1 MYSSDIKAR
10 LFDAQLPIQISC
22 IPVHVKDSQNPS
34 NVSVFHHTHF
44 ISIKIDNLIFRN
56 VIFSPK
62 EYYRNSKPKFIPCSD
77 WRSLQGSLCLV
88 KNSRWPPYTITNQL
102 HYNKQVLVLKWS
114 VPVGNTELKHRNIA
128 IIKMFLIVF
137 LFFFAEIFQTVE
149 SASSYLEVVSAEENL
164 TLFTCSGMCS
174 EILFYFTRLLFCDY
188 FLFFITYCLSMKWFF
203 CSKTWWLR
211 HWLPASLTFLH
222 WKWRNNLQIMQE
234 SHTHNTF
241 QTLYLPLNR
250 FTFHYSA

>member
-62 EYYRNSKPKFIPCSD
+62 NNRNSKPKFIPCSD

-174 EILFYFTRLLFCDY
+174 KILFYFTRLLFAIIFY
-188 FLFFITYCLSMKWFF
+188 SSLHTVYQWSGFFVVRLDDWDTDSLLPWPFCTGSEEITCKSCKKVTRITPFKH
-203 CSKTWWLR
+203 CT
-211 HWLPASLTFLH
+211 SL
-222 WKWRNNLQIMQE
+222 
-234 SHTHNTF
+234 
-241 QTLYLPLNR
+241 
-250 FTFHYSA
+250 